1 MTQEYTK
8 RFDDQDDEL
17 ILLSSTGRVISDTD
31 MFLDIGT
38 NLIRSKKLDV
48 SMRAS
53 EAIPV
58 LEWMWENHP
67 PVQMGTAHA
76 FDADPPGVD
85 SDAVIMNELLPEVE
99 SQTRSG
105 QWKDGGFFQK
115 AVGSA
120 RYWLAAIAVLGAV
133 GNGIIGSQCTPPDS
147 VIRETNPT
155 TGETQVIRMI
165 EVPSLKR

>member
-1 MTQEYTK
+1 MTQEYNK

-17 ILLSSTGRVISDTD
+17 ILISSTGRVISDTD

-48 SMRAS
+48 SMRAG
-53 EAIPV
+53 EAIPI
-58 LEWMWENHP
+58 LEFMWENHP
-67 PVQMGTAHA
+67 PVQTGTAYA

-85 SDAVIMNELLPEVE
+85 ADAVIMNELLVEVE

-105 QWKDGGFFQK
+105 QWREGGFFQR
-115 AVGSA
+115 AAGNV
-120 RYWLAAIAVLGAV
+120 RYWLAGVGLLIVALNVVLG
-133 GNGIIGSQCTPPDS
+133 QCSPPDN
-147 VIRETNPT
+147 VMRETDPS

>member
-17 ILLSSTGRVISDTD
+17 ILISSTGRVISDTN

-48 SMRAS
+48 SMRAG
-53 EAIPV
+53 EAIPI
-58 LEWMWENHP
+58 LEFMFENHP
-67 PVQMGTAHA
+67 PVQTGTAHA
-76 FDADPPGVD
+76 FDADPPGFD
-85 SDAVIMNELLPEVE
+85 SDAVIMNELLVEVE

-105 QWKDGGFFQK
+105 QWREGGFFQK
-115 AVGSA
+115 AVGHA
-120 RYWLAAIAVLGAV
+120 RYYLAALMILVVALSVVSG
-133 GNGIIGSQCTPPDS
+133 QCAPPDN
-147 VIRETNPT
+147 VIRETDPT

>member
-1 MTQEYTK
+1 MTQDYNK

-17 ILLSSTGRVISDTD
+17 ILLTSTGRVISDTD

-38 NLIRSKKLDV
+38 NLIRSKKMDV
-48 SMRAS
+48 SIRAS

-58 LEWMWENHP
+58 LEFMWENHP
-67 PVQMGTAHA
+67 PVQVGTAHA
-76 FDADPPGVD
+76 FDADPPGSGD
-85 SDAVIMNELLPEVE
+85 DAVIMNELLPEVE

-105 QWKDGGFFQK
+105 QWKDGGFMQR

-120 RYWLAAIAVLGAV
+120 RYWIAFAAVLLAGLSVILGQQFA
-133 GNGIIGSQCTPPDS
+133 PPDS
-147 VIRETNPT
+147 VIRETNSE

-165 EVPSLKR
+165 EVPTLKR

>member
-1 MTQEYTK
+1 MTTKYDK

-38 NLIRSKKLDV
+38 NLIRSKKMDV
-48 SMRAS
+48 SMRAG

-58 LEWMWENHP
+58 LEFMWEGHP

-76 FDADPPGVD
+76 YDADPPGFGN
-85 SDAVIMNELLPEVE
+85 DAVIMNEMLPEVE

-105 QWKDGGFFQK
+105 QWREGGFFQK
-115 AVGSA
+115 AVGTA
-120 RYWLAAIAVLGAV
+120 RYWLAAGALLLLGLNMLV
-133 GNGIIGSQCTPPDS
+133 GSQCAPPDG
-147 VIRETNPT
+147 VYRETNPE

>member
-1 MTQEYTK
+1 MTQEYNK

-17 ILLSSTGRVISDTD
+17 ILISSTGRVISDTD

-48 SMRAS
+48 SMRAG
-53 EAIPV
+53 EAIPI
-58 LEWMWENHP
+58 LEFMWENHP
-67 PVQMGTAHA
+67 PVQTGTAHA

-85 SDAVIMNELLPEVE
+85 GDAVIMNELLVEVE

-105 QWKDGGFFQK
+105 QWREGGFFQK
-115 AVGSA
+115 AAGSA
-120 RYWLAAIAVLGAV
+120 RYWLAGAGILLVALQLVLG
-133 GNGIIGSQCTPPDS
+133 NCSPPDN
-147 VIRETNPT
+147 VIHETDST

>member
-1 MTQEYTK
+1 MTQDYNK

-48 SMRAS
+48 SMRAG
-53 EAIPV
+53 EAIPIM
-58 LEWMWENHP
+58 EFMWEGHP
-67 PVQMGTAHA
+67 PLQTGTAHA

-85 SDAVIMNELLPEVE
+85 SDAVIMNELLVEVE

-105 QWKDGGFFQK
+105 QWREGGIFQK

-120 RYWLAAIAVLGAV
+120 RYWLAAVALLLVALNVIMVECG
-133 GNGIIGSQCTPPDS
+133 PPDN
-147 VIRETNPT
+147 VIQSTDPT

-165 EVPSLKR
+165 EVPTLKR

>member
-17 ILLSSTGRVISDTD
+17 ILISSTGRVISDTD

-48 SMRAS
+48 SMRAG
-53 EAIPV
+53 EAIPIM
-58 LEWMWENHP
+58 EFMFENHP
-67 PVQMGTAHA
+67 PVQTGTAHA
-76 FDADPPGVD
+76 FDADPPGIG
-85 SDAVIMNELLPEVE
+85 SDAVIMNQLLPEVE

-105 QWKDGGFFQK
+105 QWREGGFFQK

-120 RYWLAAIAVLGAV
+120 RYWLAALMIVVVALSVV
-133 GNGIIGSQCTPPDS
+133 SGNCAPPDN
-147 VIRETNPT
+147 VIRETDPT

>member
-1 MTQEYTK
+1 MTQDYNK

-17 ILLSSTGRVISDTD
+17 ILLTSTGRVISDTD

-38 NLIRSKKLDV
+38 NLIRSKKMDV
-48 SMRAS
+48 SMRAV

-58 LEWMWENHP
+58 LEFMWENHP
-67 PVQMGTAHA
+67 PVQTGTAHA
-76 FDADPPGVD
+76 FDADPPGFGN
-85 SDAVIMNELLPEVE
+85 DAVIMNEMLPEVE

-120 RYWLAAIAVLGAV
+120 RYWVMALAV
-133 GNGIIGSQCTPPDS
+133 GLAGLSTILGNQCAPPDS
-147 VIRETNPT
+147 VIRETNPE
-155 TGETQVIRMI
+155 TGETQVIRLI
-165 EVPSLKR
+165 DVPSLKR